1 MKITVKQLK
10 QLIREQVE
18 EMAEARHTE
27 AVEKVLASIR
37 ALSPDDF
44 ESFEAAVLS
53 PSGDVNP
60 ELRPDNYH
68 SGALQSK
75 NWTRISR
82 GIDEAELNRLGRD
95 VADTLMALVHNEP
108 VSPGAER
115 KLIAALKRAGHSV

>member
-1 MKITVKQLK
+1 MKITTKQLK

-18 EMAEARHTE
+18 EMARSRRSPALEQ
-27 AVEKVLASIR
+27 VLDSIR

-44 ESFEAAVLS
+44 EAFEDAVLS
-53 PSGDVNP
+53 PAGEVNP

-75 NWTRISR
+75 NWARISR
-82 GIDEAELNRLGRD
+82 GISDAELNRMGLD
-95 VADTLMALVHNEP
+95 VADTLMALVHNER
-108 VSPGAER
+108 VSAAAER